1 MTMLSFVKKEVV
13 EIVRRPGV
21 LVSLIL
27 GPFLIMALFGAG
39 YSGQRKPLDTVV
51 VVPAGANLPTD
62 QAFYEELT
70 GPNINVVEVSQ
81 DPESARARLHRQQI
95 QLVIVAP
102 ENAEE
107 RFRAGEQSVIGLEYN
122 SINPVDNIFTQI
134 VAEQEV
140 SSLNQALVE
149 QMAATGQTYMVQA
162 TGAQEA
168 TEIPPEVV
176 ARPTR
181 AELENVAPSQP
192 TVTEFYAPAVLALV
206 LQHMGVT
213 LAALSIV
220 RERLSGAMDL
230 FRVAPIGT
238 LGILLGKYFAFGFL
252 NAVIATAV
260 TLLVV
265 FALGVPML
273 GNILQF
279 VQVVALL
286 SFASLGL
293 GLFISAV
300 ADSERQAVQLSMLVL
315 LASVFMSGFVLPL
328 EEFDPPIQWVG
339 YLLPVTHGIR
349 LLQDI
354 MLRGGTFAVWQF
366 WALLAFG
373 VAMFVLSAISLRRN
387 LAGS

>member
-122 SINPVDNIFTQI
+122 SINPVDNVFTQI

-149 QMAATGQTYMVQA
+149 QMAATGQTYMVQT